1 MKRISTIVLAVL
13 LSVMLC
19 FGTAAEGPHDFLA
32 DLDQDYYSK
41 LKGQDVTINVYNWGE
56 YIANGEDDTLNV
68 NKAFEEL
75 TGIKVNYTNYATN
88 EELYAKLRSGG
99 VSYDV
104 IIPSDYM
111 IARMASEDM
120 LEKVDQNNI
129 PNLQYINPDLR
140 GMSFDPKDEYSVP
153 YTWGSVVIIYNTK
166 LVDANEDVDTWN
178 LLWNEKYADQI
189 LMFNNP
195 RDAFG
200 IAQKKLGLTLNP
212 KSVKEIEE
220 AAEQLKLQKP
230 VVQAY
235 VMDEIFDKMGSGEAA
250 IAPYYA
256 GDALIMQSENPDLAI
271 AMPREGT
278 NIFLDGM
285 CIPKGAKNKL
295 AAEMYINF
303 MLEPQVGAATA
314 EYIGY
319 STPNLASLELLDEEI
334 TSNEISYPSDEM
346 MKKMEFFEALP
357 TELNRAMDDQ
367 WKNILSDDASFSFW
381 LVPVLL
387 VLGIIFSIVI
397 VMRKAAK
404 KRRQSY

>member
-1 MKRISTIVLAVL
+1 MKRISAVILAVL
-13 LSVMLC
+13 MSMMLC
-19 FGTAAEGPHDFLA
+19 FAAAAQSPHDFLA

-41 LKGQDVTINVYNWGE
+41 LKGQGVTINVYNWGE

-111 IARMASEDM
+111 IARMAAEGM
-120 LEKVDQNNI
+120 LEKVEKSNI
-129 PNLQYINPDLR
+129 PNLQHINPDLR
-140 GMSFDPKDEYSVP
+140 GMSFDPSDEYSVP

-166 LVDANEDVDTWN
+166 LVDPSEDVDTWN
-178 LLWNEKYADQI
+178 LLWNEKYKDQI

-200 IAQKKLGLTLNP
+200 IAQKKLGQTLNP

-271 AMPREGT
+271 AQPREGT

-334 TSNEISYPSDEM
+334 TSNQIAYPSEET

-367 WKNILSDDASFSFW
+367 WKTILSDDASFSFW

-387 VLGIIFSIVI
+387 VLGVIFSVVI
-397 VMRKAAK
+397 VLRKAAK